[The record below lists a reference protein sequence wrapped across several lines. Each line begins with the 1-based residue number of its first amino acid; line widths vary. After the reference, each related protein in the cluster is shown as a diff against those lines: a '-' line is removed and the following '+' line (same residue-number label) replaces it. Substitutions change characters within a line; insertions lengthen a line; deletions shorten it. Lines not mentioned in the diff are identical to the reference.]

1 MISAFLNSVKIP
13 ELRRRILFTLAVI
26 VIVRLGA
33 AITTPG
39 VNQGVLQEWFRT
51 SLSQRTGGGLAALFN
66 LFSGGALENC
76 AVFSLGIMPYISASI
91 MMQLLTAVIPQLGR
105 LARED
110 GGRQKIM
117 QLTRY
122 TTLVLC
128 IFQGYLLALS
138 FQHPESYHTMLPG
151 ITDTI
156 RQLGVPLV
164 DDLGWKFRIVT
175 VVSLTTGTL
184 VLMWLGDQITERG
197 IGNGIS
203 LIITIG
209 IVARLPAALVQAWK
223 TFVPSGQ
230 GASQVNPMV
239 LVLLVLVLIFVIAA
253 VIAITQGVR
262 KITVQYAKRVVGR
275 KMYGG
280 QTQYMPLKVNY
291 AGVMPIIFAWAL
303 LLFPATIVS
312 YGFKNSPTANRIAA
326 ALSTGWP
333 HYVALAAMI
342 FFFSYFWVATQFQPT
357 QIADDLKKYGGYIP
371 GVRPG
376 KPTAD
381 FLDYTMT
388 RLTFAGAIFLTLIA
402 VFPSLLSQWLN
413 VPVITAQFFGGT
425 SLLIIVGVML
435 DTMRQVETHLI
446 QRHYDGFLR
455 KGRIRGRSFDRAAYA
470 RGEAVEQ
477 WHPHLVWC
485 GYCRARDCRGRD
497 LSLWAIG
504 EKAACSSR
512 PARFR
517 QRNSGGNDYAALR
530 DSRDFTRG
538 DSAA

>member
-1 MISAFLNSVKIP
+1 MVSAFLNTVKIP

-39 VNQGVLQEWFRT
+39 VNQAVLQEWFRT
-51 SLSQRTGGGLAALFN
+51 SLSEKSGGSVAALLN

-91 MMQLLTAVIPQLGR
+91 MMQLLTAVIPRLGR

-117 QLTRY
+117 QYTRY
-122 TTLVLC
+122 MTLVLC
-128 IFQGYLLALS
+128 IFQGYLLAIS
-138 FQHPESYHTMLPG
+138 FQHPESYHTTLPG

-156 RQLGVPLV
+156 RSLGIPLV
-164 DDLGWKFRIVT
+164 EDLGWTFRVVP

-184 VLMWLGDQITERG
+184 FLMWLGDQITERG
-197 IGNGIS
+197 VGNGIS

-209 IVARLPAALVQAWK
+209 IVARLPAALAQAWK
-223 TFVPSGQ
+223 TFVPSAQTGT
-230 GASQVNPMV
+230 SQVNPAI
-239 LVLLVLVLIFVIAA
+239 LVLMVAFLFLVIAG

-291 AGVMPIIFAWAL
+291 AGVMPIIFAWAIM
-303 LLFPATIVS
+303 LFPSQIVAWA
-312 YGFKNSPTANRIAA
+312 FKDSRIANQIA
-326 ALSTGWP
+326 NAMNTGWP
-333 HYVALAAMI
+333 HYVFLAAMI
-342 FFFSYFWVATQFQPT
+342 FFFSYFWVATQFQPS
-357 QIADDLKKYGGYIP
+357 QIADDLKKHGAYIP

-376 KPTAD
+376 KPTED
-381 FLDYTMT
+381 FLDFTMT

-402 VFPSLLSQWLN
+402 VLPSLLSQSLH
-413 VPVITAQFFGGT
+413 VPQITAQFFGGT

-455 KGRIRGRSFDRAAYA
+455 KGRVRGGFTGRAAYV
-470 RGEAVEQ
+470 RGEAAAQRTLMWLYVGIAII
-477 WHPHLVWC
+477 VI
-485 GYCRARDCRGRD
+485 GGGAAF
-497 LSLWAIG
+497 WAS
-504 EKAACSSR
+504 K
-512 PARFR
+512 
-517 QRNSGGNDYAALR
+517 
-530 DSRDFTRG
+530 
-538 DSAA
+538 

>member
-1 MISAFLNSVKIP
+1 MVSAFLNTVKIP

-39 VNQGVLQEWFRT
+39 VNQAVIQEWFRT
-51 SLSQRTGGGLAALFN
+51 ALDQGQGGGSVAELFN

-76 AVFSLGIMPYISASI
+76 AIFSLGIMPYISASI
-91 MMQLLTAVIPQLGR
+91 MMQLLTAVIPRLGR
-105 LARED
+105 LAKED

-117 QLTRY
+117 QYTRY
-122 TTLVLC
+122 STVVLC
-128 IFQGYLLALS
+128 LFQAYLLAVS
-138 FQHPESYHTMLPG
+138 FQHPESYQTMLPG

-156 RQLGVPLV
+156 ARLGIPLV
-164 DDLGWKFRIVT
+164 DDLGMTFRIIT
-175 VVSLTTGTL
+175 VLSLTAGTL
-184 VLMWLGDQITERG
+184 FLMWLGDQITERG

-203 LIITIG
+203 LIITVG
-209 IVARLPAALVQAWK
+209 IVARLPAALAQAWK
-223 TFVPSGQ
+223 TFVPSAETGT
-230 GASQVNPMV
+230 SQVNPMV
-239 LVLLVLVLIFVIAA
+239 LVLMIAFLFVVVAA
-253 VIAITQGVR
+253 VIAVTQGVR

-312 YGFKNSPTANRIAA
+312 IAFQNSRTAKTISDM
-326 ALSTGWP
+326 LSAGWL
-333 HYVALAAMI
+333 HYVVLALMI
-342 FFFSYFWVATQFQPT
+342 FFFSYFWVATQFQPA

-402 VFPSLLSQWLN
+402 ILPSVLSDWLN

-425 SLLIIVGVML
+425 SLLIIVGVIL

-455 KGRIRGRSFDRAAYA
+455 KGRIRSGRFDRAAYGRGETA
-470 RGEAVEQ
+470 RGSTLMWLYV
-477 WHPHLVWC
+477 
-485 GYCRARDCRGRD
+485 GI
-497 LSLWAIG
+497 AIIVI
-504 EKAACSSR
+504 
-512 PARFR
+512 
-517 QRNSGGNDYAALR
+517 GGVAIFLY
-530 DSRDFTRG
+530 G
-538 DSAA
+538 Q

>member
-1 MISAFLNSVKIP
+1 MVSAFLNSVKIP

-33 AITTPG
+33 AVSTPG
-39 VNQGVLQEWFRT
+39 VNPAVLQEWFRD
-51 SLSQRTGGGLAALFN
+51 SLTQKSGGGVAALFN

-91 MMQLLTAVIPQLGR
+91 MLQLLTAVIPKLGR

-117 QLTRY
+117 QITRY
-122 TTLVLC
+122 ATVALC
-128 IFQGYLLALS
+128 VVQGYLLAVS
-138 FQHPESYHTMLPG
+138 FQHPESYQTMLPG
-151 ITDTI
+151 ISETI
-156 RQLGVPLV
+156 SKLGIPLV
-164 DDLGWKFRIVT
+164 ADLGMVFRIVT
-175 VVSLTTGTL
+175 VLTLTAGTL
-184 VLMWLGDQITERG
+184 FLMWLGDQITERG

-209 IVARLPAALVQAWK
+209 IVARLPAALAQAWK
-223 TFVPSGQ
+223 TFVPSEG
-230 GASQVNPMV
+230 GGNQVNPAI
-239 LVLLVLVLIFVIAA
+239 LVLMIAFLFFVIAA
-253 VIAITQGVR
+253 VIAVTEGVR

-280 QTQYMPLKVNY
+280 QTQFMPLKVNY

-303 LLFPATIVS
+303 LLFPTTIV
-312 YGFKNSPTANRIAA
+312 GMAFPNSPTARGIADS
-326 ALSTGWP
+326 LSRGWP
-333 HYVALAAMI
+333 HYVVLAAMI
-342 FFFSYFWVATQFQPT
+342 FFFSYFWVATQFQPS

-376 KPTAD
+376 KPTSE
-381 FLDYTMT
+381 FLDFTMT

-402 VFPSLLSQWLN
+402 ILPSLLSQGLN
-413 VPVITAQFFGGT
+413 VPQITAQFFGGT

-455 KGRIRGRSFDRAAYA
+455 KGRIRSGFDRGSY
-470 RGEAVEQ
+470 
-477 WHPHLVWC
+477 
-485 GYCRARDCRGRD
+485 
-497 LSLWAIG
+497 
-504 EKAACSSR
+504 
-512 PARFR
+512 
-517 QRNSGGNDYAALR
+517 N
-530 DSRDFTRG
+530 RG
-538 DSAA
+538 DTARESTLMWLYVGIAVLVIAGVAIFVYGR

>member
-1 MISAFLNSVKIP
+1 MVSAFVNTLKIP

-39 VNQGVLQEWFRT
+39 VNQAVIQEWFRT
-51 SLSQRTGGGLAALFN
+51 ALTEKTGRQIAALFN

-91 MMQLLTAVIPQLGR
+91 MMQLLTAVIPRLSR

-117 QLTRY
+117 QMTRY
-122 TTLVLC
+122 ATLGLC
-128 IFQGYLLALS
+128 IFQGYMLAVS
-138 FQHPESYHTMLPG
+138 FQHPESYHITLPG

-156 RQLGVPLV
+156 RQLGIPLV
-164 DDLGWKFRIVT
+164 DDLGWTFRIVT
-175 VVSLTTGTL
+175 VISLTTGTL
-184 VLMWLGDQITERG
+184 FLMWLGDQITERG

-209 IVARLPAALVQAWK
+209 IVARLPAALAQAWK
-223 TFVPSGQ
+223 TFVPSG
-230 GASQVNPMV
+230 GAATQVNPMV
-239 LVLLVLVLIFVIAA
+239 LVLMVLFLILVIAG
-253 VIAITQGVR
+253 VIAITQGQR

-291 AGVMPIIFAWAL
+291 SGVMPIIFAWAL
-303 LLFPATIVS
+303 LLFPTTIVS
-312 YGFKNSPTANRIAA
+312 YAFKSSPFAARVAA
-326 ALSTGWP
+326 ALSNGWP
-333 HYVALAAMI
+333 HYVVLAAMI

-376 KPTAD
+376 EPTAK
-381 FLDYTMT
+381 FLDTTMS
-388 RLTFAGAIFLTLIA
+388 RLTFAGAVALTIIA
-402 VFPSLLSQWLN
+402 ILPSLLSQGLH
-413 VPVITAQFFGGT
+413 VPTITAQFFGGT
-425 SLLIIVGVML
+425 SLLIVVGVML

-455 KGRIRGRSFDRAAYA
+455 KGRIRGRAFDRATYA
-470 RGEAVEQ
+470 RGEAA
-477 WHPHLVWC
+477 
-485 GYCRARDCRGRD
+485 GRGV
-497 LSLWAIG
+497 LMWLYVGIAVVIIG
-504 EKAACSSR
+504 GVAAFLASK
-512 PARFR
+512 
-517 QRNSGGNDYAALR
+517 
-530 DSRDFTRG
+530 
-538 DSAA
+538 

>member
-1 MISAFLNSVKIP
+1 MVSAFLNSVKIP

-26 VIVRLGA
+26 VVVRLGA

-39 VNQGVLQEWFRT
+39 VNPAVIQEWFR
-51 SLSQRTGGGLAALFN
+51 SALNQQQGGSVAALFN

-76 AVFSLGIMPYISASI
+76 AIFSLGIMPYISASI
-91 MMQLLTAVIPQLGR
+91 MMQLLTAVIPRLSR

-117 QLTRY
+117 QYTRY
-122 TTLVLC
+122 ATLVLC
-128 IFQGYLLALS
+128 VFQAYLLAIS

-151 ITDTI
+151 ITEI
-156 RQLGVPLV
+156 VAKLGIPLV
-164 DDLGWKFRIVT
+164 DNPGLSFRLIT
-175 VVSLTTGTL
+175 VVSLTAGTL
-184 VLMWLGDQITERG
+184 FLMWLGDQITERG
-197 IGNGIS
+197 VGNGIS
-203 LIITIG
+203 LIITVG
-209 IVARLPAALVQAWK
+209 IVAQLPAALAQAWK
-223 TFVPSGQ
+223 TFVPSSETGT
-230 GASQVNPMV
+230 SQVNPAI
-239 LVLLVLVLIFVIAA
+239 LVLMIAFLFLVIAA
-253 VIAITQGVR
+253 VIAVTQGVR

-303 LLFPATIVS
+303 LLFPTTIVS
-312 YGFKNSPTANRIAA
+312 VAFKNSPTARQISEM
-326 ALSTGWP
+326 LSTGWL
-333 HYVALAAMI
+333 HYVVLAAMI
-342 FFFSYFWVATQFQPT
+342 FFFSYFWVATQFQPA

-388 RLTFAGAIFLTLIA
+388 RLTFAGAVFLTLIA
-402 VFPSLLSQWLN
+402 ILPSLLSQSLN
-413 VPVITAQFFGGT
+413 VPTITAQFFGGT

-455 KGRIRGRSFDRAAYA
+455 KGRIRGRFDRASYN
-470 RGEAVEQ
+470 RGEAAAQGTLMWLYVGIAV
-477 WHPHLVWC
+477 LVI
-485 GYCRARDCRGRD
+485 GGVAIFLSGR
-497 LSLWAIG
+497 
-504 EKAACSSR
+504 
-512 PARFR
+512 
-517 QRNSGGNDYAALR
+517 
-530 DSRDFTRG
+530 
-538 DSAA
+538 

>member
-1 MISAFLNSVKIP
+1 MVSAFLNTVKIP
-13 ELRRRILFTLAVI
+13 ELRRRILFTLAII

-39 VNQGVLQEWFRT
+39 VNQAVLQEWFRH
-51 SLSQRTGGGLAALFN
+51 SLTEKSGGNFTAMLN

-76 AVFSLGIMPYISASI
+76 AIFSLGIMPYISASI

-105 LARED
+105 LAKED

-117 QLTRY
+117 QYTRY
-122 TTLVLC
+122 MTVVLC
-128 IFQGYLLALS
+128 VVQGYLYAVS
-138 FQHPESYHTMLPG
+138 FQHPESAPLLTG
-151 ITDTI
+151 ISDTI
-156 RQLGVPLV
+156 AKLGVPLV
-164 DDLGWKFRIVT
+164 ADLGVPFRIIT
-175 VVSLTTGTL
+175 VVSLTTGTMF
-184 VLMWLGDQITERG
+184 LMWLGDQITERG

-223 TFVPSGQ
+223 TFVPSAEN
-230 GASQVNPMV
+230 GANPANPAI
-239 LVLLVLVLIFVIAA
+239 LVAMILFLFLVIAG
-253 VIAITQGVR
+253 VVAITQAVR

-291 AGVMPIIFAWAL
+291 AGVMPIIFAYAL
-303 LLFPATIVS
+303 LMFPSMIVGYAFPVSRTARTI
-312 YGFKNSPTANRIAA
+312 AQ
-326 ALSTGWP
+326 ALSNGWP
-333 HYVALAAMI
+333 HYAVLAGMI

-376 KPTAD
+376 KPTAEY
-381 FLDYTMT
+381 LDYTMT

-402 VFPSLLSQWLN
+402 VLPSLLSQWLQ
-413 VPVITAQFFGGT
+413 VPTITAQFFGGT
-425 SLLIIVGVML
+425 SLLIIVGVIL

-455 KGRIRGRSFDRAAYA
+455 KGRIRGGRFDRASYA
-470 RGEAVEQ
+470 RGEAARSTTLMWLYVGIAII
-477 WHPHLVWC
+477 VIC
-485 GYCRARDCRGRD
+485 GV
-497 LSLWAIG
+497 AIFLYG
-504 EKAACSSR
+504 TK
-512 PARFR
+512 
-517 QRNSGGNDYAALR
+517 
-530 DSRDFTRG
+530 
-538 DSAA
+538 